1 MKNIYTAIVNREMQK
16 SHPFGLAEN
25 RFTWVKIYCNGN
37 DLKNHRRMLIIVI
50 YSVIIFN

>member
-1 MKNIYTAIVNREMQK
+1 MQK

-37 DLKNHRRMLIIVI
+37 DLKNHKKLFKIRKDESRKRKRNGKKFIKRK
-50 YSVIIFN
+50 S